1 MGLTLQMSSG
11 LVTVLGLATD
21 LLVTVVLW
29 AGPCPSLGLD
39 VHVCKMGSGHGTF
52 ASLSLERQHPSWVH
66 VGDLRKDS
74 RKATVGDLY
83 LLYCSRARR
92 EQPCPGP
99 NT

>member
-11 LVTVLGLATD
+11 LVTVLGLAPD
-21 LLVTVVLW
+21 LLVTVGLW

-39 VHVCKMGSGHGTF
+39 VHVCNMGSGHGTF
-52 ASLSLERQHPSWVH
+52 TSLSPERRHHSWVH
-66 VGDLRKDS
+66 VGHLQKDS
-74 RKATVGDLY
+74 RKAIVGELY

-99 NT
+99 NP